1 MDKKEV
7 LRIIG
12 DIVEWNT
19 GQPLMFFQLG
29 NSGKGYKAGDVVHP
43 SFLKDFKAD
52 IEEKLHIKFDGNL
65 NEFGNMHIN
74 QLCKLCIAKAAEN
87 DKAR

>member
-7 LRIIG
+7 LWIIE
-12 DIVEWNT
+12 DIIERHT
-19 GQPLMFFQLG
+19 CQSLMFFRWG

-52 IEEKLHIKFDGNL
+52 LEEELHIKFDGNL